1 MQEDHR
7 RALDELHEQRRGAES
22 TLSRREEEMQLRIKT
37 LEKEL
42 QVHFNPLL
50 PPPTRTRTHVHTNC
64 SAGACVSF
72 LAVYQRVR
80 NFEAIE

>member
-22 TLSRREEEMQLRIKT
+22 TLSRREEELQLRIKT

-42 QVHFNPLL
+42 QVHFHPPLV
-50 PPPTRTRTHVHTNC
+50 PPTRTRTQVHT
-64 SAGACVSF
+64 F
-72 LAVYQRVR
+72 TQIAVPVLVLVATQFTTV
-80 NFEAIE
+80 